1 MKTKNKAGRKLL
13 YGEKTGKKLISFP
26 QSKEAEFITE
36 VKKILKQWQTHEPQK
51 GGYIR
56 KRAKKRIVK
65 RTLVKI

>member
-1 MKTKNKAGRKLL
+1 MKENKKAGRKLL

-36 VKKILKQWQTHEPQK
+36 VKKILKQWQKHEPQK

-56 KRAKKRIVK
+56 KRTKKRIVK